1 MTASTPTAKLVEAV
15 HGRTLDADLL
25 RDLYEGEGLGRGG
38 SGARLGVSRWTVIKW
53 MAAYGIP
60 TRDRRK
66 VA

>member
-15 HGRTLDADLL
+15 HGRTLDAIL
-25 RDLYEGEGLGRGG
+25 RDLYEGEGLSQEAVGE
-38 SGARLGVSRWTVIKW
+38 RLGVSRWTVIKW

>member
-15 HGRTLDADLL
+15 HGRTLDAIL
-25 RDLYEGEGLGRGG
+25 RDLYEGEGL
-38 SGARLGVSRWTVIKW
+38 SQEAVGARLGVSRWTVIKW

>member
-1 MTASTPTAKLVEAV
+1 MSTSTPTVKYLEVM
-15 HGRTLDADLL
+15 HGRTLDTVI
-25 RDLYEGEGLGRGG
+25 RDLYEGEGLSQEAVGE
-38 SGARLGVSRWTVIKW
+38 RLGVSRWTVIKW